1 MTSTIKRFCDFIN
14 ERVIPDKQGEIL
26 VLLGPPGSG
35 KGTLSKKLVDEY
47 GFQHISTGDLIRKSD
62 DEELKKTIAGG
73 NMISDSDIR
82 KMVVKELNTLDLEK
96 GIIFDGYPRN
106 LKQSK
111 ALNRMLGKRG
121 VGLNHAVFLDLPE
134 DIAKER
140 LVKRAEEEGREDDAS
155 MDSIDKRFSEYTEKT
170 IPLIDSFRKSRK
182 LITIDAEKGR
192 TGVLEQVVESLGLK
206 KP

>member
-1 MTSTIKRFCDFIN
+1 LRLKSDFIN

-106 LKQSK
+106 LKQAK

>member
-62 DEELKKTIAGG
+62 DEELKKTIADG

-106 LKQSK
+106 LKQAK

>member
-140 LVKRAEEEGREDDAS
+140 LVKRAEEEGREDDTS

>member
-62 DEELKKTIAGG
+62 DKELKKTIAGG

-106 LKQSK
+106 IKQAK

-155 MDSIDKRFSEYTEKT
+155 MDSIEKRFSEYTEKT

>member
-62 DEELKKTIAGG
+62 DVELKKTIAGG

-106 LKQSK
+106 IKQAK

>member
-106 LKQSK
+106 IKQAK

-182 LITIDAEKGR
+182 LITIDAKKGR
-192 TGVLEQVVESLGLK
+192 TGVIEQAVESLGLK

>member
-62 DEELKKTIAGG
+62 DVELKKTIAGG

-106 LKQSK
+106 ITQAK

-182 LITIDAEKGR
+182 LITVDAEKGR

>member
-35 KGTLSKKLVDEY
+35 QGTLSKKLVDEY

-106 LKQSK
+106 IKQAK

>member
-35 KGTLSKKLVDEY
+35 KGTLSKKLADEY

-106 LKQSK
+106 IKQAK

-140 LVKRAEEEGREDDAS
+140 GERG
-155 MDSIDKRFSEYTEKT
+155 
-170 IPLIDSFRKSRK
+170 
-182 LITIDAEKGR
+182 
-192 TGVLEQVVESLGLK
+192 
-206 KP
+206 

>member
-106 LKQSK
+106 LKQAK
-111 ALNRMLGKRG
+111 ALNRMLGK
-121 VGLNHAVFLDLPE
+121 
-134 DIAKER
+134 
-140 LVKRAEEEGREDDAS
+140 
-155 MDSIDKRFSEYTEKT
+155 
-170 IPLIDSFRKSRK
+170 
-182 LITIDAEKGR
+182 
-192 TGVLEQVVESLGLK
+192 
-206 KP
+206 

>member
-106 LKQSK
+106 IKQAK

>member
-62 DEELKKTIAGG
+62 DEDLKKTIAGG

>member
-35 KGTLSKKLVDEY
+35 KGTLSKKLADEY

-106 LKQSK
+106 IKQAK

>member
-1 MTSTIKRFCDFIN
+1 M
-14 ERVIPDKQGEIL
+14 
-26 VLLGPPGSG
+26 
-35 KGTLSKKLVDEY
+35 
-47 GFQHISTGDLIRKSD
+47 
-62 DEELKKTIAGG
+62 
-73 NMISDSDIR
+73 
-82 KMVVKELNTLDLEK
+82 
-96 GIIFDGYPRN
+96 
-106 LKQSK
+106 
-111 ALNRMLGKRG
+111 
-121 VGLNHAVFLDLPE
+121 PE

>member
-1 MTSTIKRFCDFIN
+1 MNSPIKRFCDFVN
-14 ERVIPDKQGEIL
+14 ERILPDKQGEIL

-35 KGTLSKKLVDEY
+35 KGTLSKKLIEDY

-62 DEELKKTIAGG
+62 DAELKKTIAGG

-82 KMVVKELNTLDLEK
+82 RMVVNALNKLDLEK

-106 LKQSK
+106 VKQSK

-121 VGLNHAVFLDLPE
+121 VGLSHAIFLDLPE
-134 DIAKER
+134 DEAKER
-140 LVKRAEEEGREDDAS
+140 LIKRAEEEGREDDAS
-155 MDSIDKRFSEYTEKT
+155 MESIGKRFSEYEEKT
-170 IPLIDSFRKSRK
+170 LPLIDSFRKSRK
-182 LITIDAEKGR
+182 LITIDAKKGR
-192 TGVLEQVVESLGLK
+192 TGVLEQVVKSLGLE

>member
-106 LKQSK
+106 LKQAK